1 MLKYANKIIRY
12 QLLAQNI
19 SPKKREAH
27 IFHVEWN
34 SVVSC
39 LATLLSFT
47 VSSCL
52 CPSVPSLS
60 SSPIPFSSL
69 TKDNVFSLLLWIR
82 FSNPASHSYPT
93 STPCYI
99 SSELSISHSGYC
111 NHSDITDVLCQDTPP
126 YPSLLFPC

>member
-39 LATLLSFT
+39 LATLLSFS
-47 VSSCL
+47 VSSGL
-52 CPSVPSLS
+52 CPCIPSV
-60 SSPIPFSSL
+60 SPPVPLSSL
-69 TKDNVFSLLLWIR
+69 TTVNVFSLLLWFL
-82 FSNPASHSYPT
+82 FSNPASHSYLT
-93 STPCYI
+93 STPSYI
-99 SSELSISHSGYC
+99 SSELSLSLSLSRYCSHRCIVSS
-111 NHSDITDVLCQDTPP
+111 HPLHI
-126 YPSLLFPC
+126 LLFPR